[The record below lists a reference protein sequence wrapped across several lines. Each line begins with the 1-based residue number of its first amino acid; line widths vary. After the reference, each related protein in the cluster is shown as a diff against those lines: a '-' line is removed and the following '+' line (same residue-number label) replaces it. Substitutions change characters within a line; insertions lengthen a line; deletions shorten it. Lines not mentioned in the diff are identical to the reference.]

1 MGLSEVVERKWLL
14 EDLLF
19 ERLVRVRV
27 FRGGGG
33 GTNDTCVHAKK
44 ERCM

>member
-1 MGLSEVVERKWLL
+1 MGLSEVVERKLLL

-27 FRGGGG
+27 RVFRG

>member
-27 FRGGGG
+27 FRGG
-33 GTNDTCVHAKK
+33 TNDNCVHANK